1 MLLLSFFLFYFFFKT
16 YLSFYPFSFYLT
28 SFAWFLLSLF
38 FYYFT
43 TPTLP
48 SIYGSHRSFLKL
60 SLPSL
65 SLTSSLIFFYS
76 TSPTFFPQTVAS
88 MGAPLSSLSPL
99 FSHHGGHG
107 SHDHGA
113 LSLSSLL
120 SPLFLSSLLPF
131 SFSHLSFFPNI
142 KGESYVAE
150 GLSEFCA
157 SVKTGHNPHVLSRSK
172 ILILH
177 SLVDYKIRINY
188 HQIIVNNLS
197 QTNKLNV

>member
-60 SLPSL
+60 SLSSL

-113 LSLSSLL
+113 IMELSLS
-120 SPLFLSSLLPF
+120 PL
-131 SFSHLSFFPNI
+131 FSHLSFFPLFYLYLSLTSLSFPTSTGRAMWQRVYPSFALPSKQVIIPACSPDRKSWLSILWWII
-142 KGESYVAE
+142 KFE
-150 GLSEFCA
+150 
-157 SVKTGHNPHVLSRSK
+157 
-172 ILILH
+172 
-177 SLVDYKIRINY
+177 
-188 HQIIVNNLS
+188 
-197 QTNKLNV
+197 